1 MIRPTRR
8 AALLFAAVLPVPWM
22 LLSYRPSLWPFAFA
36 GSALLL
42 SAMAADAV
50 LARPRRALLPR
61 VHAPESSYVGEPIHI
76 AVEFTAPAGLPPSAE
91 LALDLS
97 GDARPRA
104 AAHAPLR
111 GSLAQRIQVTT
122 SQRGLANVDAVW
134 LRWQGPLRLI
144 EQTRQWASSAHTAV
158 LPNTRAARGEEL
170 SLLLQDAIY
179 GVKQQHGA
187 GEGSEFEAL
196 REYSP
201 GLDARFI
208 DWKHSAR
215 HRRMLVREFQIE
227 RNHSIVL
234 ALDTGYLMREPLEGV
249 PRLDHAIAAALLLA
263 RVAIHAGDLAGM
275 YTFDSRPRHYV
286 SPARGF
292 GAFRRLQQASAAIA
306 YSHEETNFTLGLGEL
321 HARLPRRSLIVLLTE
336 FVDTI
341 TAEMLLENIR
351 RLTSRH
357 LVVFVTFEDQL
368 LDGIFHEFPANAR
381 RVCRAV
387 LADQL
392 LRERR
397 ITLEKLERLGIQ
409 CLDAPPSRLSVALI
423 NRYLRIKQR
432 GLL

>member
-8 AALLFAAVLPVPWM
+8 AALLFAAALPVPWM

-50 LARPRRALLPR
+50 LARPRRKLTPR
-61 VHAPESSYVGEPIHI
+61 VHAPESSYVGEPIPI
-76 AVEFTAPAGLPPSAE
+76 AIEFTAPAGLPPNSE
-91 LALDLS
+91 LALDLN

-104 AAHAPLR
+104 ARNFQMVSSAAER
-111 GSLAQRIQVTT
+111 VQVTT
-122 SQRGLANVDAVW
+122 AQRGLAKVDAVW

-144 EQTRQWASSAHTAV
+144 EQTRRWASSAHTAV
-158 LPNTRAARGEEL
+158 FPNTRAARGEEL
-170 SLLLQDAIY
+170 SMLLQDAIY
-179 GVKQQHGA
+179 GVKPQQGA

-196 REYSP
+196 REYSA
-201 GLDARFI
+201 GFDTRFI

-234 ALDTGYLMREPLEGV
+234 ALDTGYLMREPLAGI

-263 RVAIHAGDLAGM
+263 RVAVHAGDLAGM
-275 YTFDSRPRHYV
+275 YTFDSRPRHYIL
-286 SPARGF
+286 PARGL
-292 GAFRRLQQASAAIA
+292 GAFRRLQHASAAIA
-306 YSHEETNFTLGLGEL
+306 YSHDETNFTLGLAEL
-321 HARLPRRSLIVLLTE
+321 HARLPRRSLIVLFTE
-336 FVDTI
+336 FVDTV
-341 TAEMLLENIR
+341 TAEMLLENVR

-357 LVVFVTFEDQL
+357 LVVFVTLQDKL
-368 LDGIFHEFPANAR
+368 LSGIFHEFPGDAR
-381 RVCRAV
+381 QICRAV

-397 ITLEKLERLGIQ
+397 VTFEKLERLGIQ
-409 CLDAPPSRLSVALI
+409 CLDAPPDRLSIALI

-432 GLL
+432 GQL